1 MKFRSRRIPVQG
13 LMLVLPLLLAGCAE
27 STRQA
32 AVDDTVLPKYT
43 ANPQVKAVA
52 SSLIRHEY
60 ANGEVASLC
69 KAGLDR
75 LQASI
80 RGEVKDVL
88 ALDRILADVSD
99 ELSPLTFMGYVNVKP
114 ELRAEASSCEE
125 SYSKAMVDV
134 FTSRALYKAVLATE
148 AKDAGQKRLVSEFK
162 RQFEANGMALPD
174 DKLQQLKALKS
185 ELAELETKFQKNLN
199 EDTSSVE
206 FTAAELDGASPEF
219 LKRLRRGKN
228 GRYIVTTKSTDYT
241 QLMDNVRVPDTRRRM
256 LTAYD
261 NRAPDNTALL
271 ERAVVLRQQI
281 AQMVGYPTWADYQTN
296 GRMAANAANVQ
307 KMLGD
312 LKAKLRPRLEADLAI
327 LLKGKQEM
335 EDPKTTRIDAW
346 DIRYFE
352 NQVKKRDYAVD
363 SEVIREYFPKDRV
376 MAGLFEIYSTLLGVR
391 YEQVPNASV
400 WSPDVTLYAIRE
412 VSDDSIVGYFY
423 ADFVPREGKYG
434 HAAAFTLISG
444 RMLDGGW
451 YSQPVSSIVAN
462 FSPPSGD
469 RPSLLTHDE
478 VETLFH
484 EFGHIM
490 HQTLTRAPYASLS
503 GSGTA
508 RDFVE
513 APSQML
519 ENWVWDKAMLRKISG
534 HYKTNEP
541 LPDALIDKMIAARR
555 FNQGYFY
562 SRQLMLGTNDMAMH
576 TANGPVDATATYL
589 KAHNDVLGISPVE
602 GSHMNGTFGH
612 MMGGY
617 DAGYYGYLWSE
628 VYAADMFTRFA
639 KEGLLSTAAGA
650 GYRQYIL
657 EQGNMSEPLGL
668 VEKFVG
674 RKSDNT
680 AFLKTLGL

>member
-1 MKFRSRRIPVQG
+1 M
-13 LMLVLPLLLAGCAE
+13 LPLLLAGCTE

-32 AVDDTVLPKYT
+32 AVDDTVLPKYA

-52 SSLIRHEY
+52 SSLIRHDY

-80 RGEVKDVL
+80 GGEVKDVL

-134 FTSRALYKAVLATE
+134 FTRRELYKAVLATD

-206 FTAAELDGASPEF
+206 FTAAELEGASPEF

-312 LKAKLRPRLEADLAI
+312 LKAKLRPRLR
-327 LLKGKQEM
+327 GGSGHPPQG
-335 EDPKTTRIDAW
+335 
-346 DIRYFE
+346 
-352 NQVKKRDYAVD
+352 Q
-363 SEVIREYFPKDRV
+363 
-376 MAGLFEIYSTLLGVR
+376 AGDGRS
-391 YEQVPNASV
+391 Q
-400 WSPDVTLYAIRE
+400 
-412 VSDDSIVGYFY
+412 
-423 ADFVPREGKYG
+423 G
-434 HAAAFTLISG
+434 HAHRRLGCALFRKPGEEARLRSRFGSHPRVFPEG
-444 RMLDGGW
+444 
-451 YSQPVSSIVAN
+451 
-462 FSPPSGD
+462 SGD
-469 RPSLLTHDE
+469 GWHVRDLLDVAGRALRAGTGC
-478 VETLFH
+478 
-484 EFGHIM
+484 FGVV
-490 HQTLTRAPYASLS
+490 A
-503 GSGTA
+503 G
-508 RDFVE
+508 RD
-513 APSQML
+513 
-519 ENWVWDKAMLRKISG
+519 
-534 HYKTNEP
+534 
-541 LPDALIDKMIAARR
+541 
-555 FNQGYFY
+555 
-562 SRQLMLGTNDMAMH
+562 
-576 TANGPVDATATYL
+576 PVC
-589 KAHNDVLGISPVE
+589 HPRS
-602 GSHMNGTFGH
+602 F
-612 MMGGY
+612 
-617 DAGYYGYLWSE
+617 
-628 VYAADMFTRFA
+628 R
-639 KEGLLSTAAGA
+639 
-650 GYRQYIL
+650 
-657 EQGNMSEPLGL
+657 
-668 VEKFVG
+668 
-674 RKSDNT
+674 
-680 AFLKTLGL
+680 